1 MHRKVEALRPLLRG
15 VVLAAIVLAGAD
27 LLLLALRH
35 WPGLSLPTL
44 FDDGYFSVAI
54 SVLLLAIVL
63 VLGRRLARAL
73 DRAESAAWLQQEV
86 LDALEAGLVLFDAN
100 RRIVFCNRHFLRLYG
115 SLGTAALPGA
125 TYEQLLRAVV
135 ANGMVPDAI
144 GQEEAWIARRLR
156 DFGRTDTGLMRRMP
170 DGSWRR
176 IDELRLPDGGV
187 LAHIVDVSEMVAK
200 EDAIEAAR
208 RDAEQARERLA
219 GAIEALPATF
229 ELFDPDDRL
238 VLWNH
243 TLAETYP
250 HMAPYLDK
258 GLTFEQLARLNL
270 DGGGQPEY
278 ADRSEEWLAL
288 RQAQRR
294 RGEQPSQLMNNGR
307 GRWLRMAET
316 RLRDGSIVAIR
327 VDVTDFEDQRR
338 ALEQTQQE
346 LARSRQRLEDAIEA
360 LPAGFELYDADDRLM
375 MVNRMNLQMYP
386 LLADLAD
393 QRPTFEQVVRT
404 HAARGGLP
412 FLKTPEEL
420 NAWIE
425 RRLNERRN
433 PSEVAVHQTAEGRW
447 IRIYERRTRDGG
459 MVAIRLDVSELMQRE
474 QELNLLNARLAQ
486 LNQELSVLSQTD
498 ALTGLANRRA
508 FDQRLAEELS
518 RAARHAR
525 ATGVAS
531 GRYRPLQGLQRPLW
545 PSGWRRLLASGGCRT
560 ARMRGSTHRP
570 GGPAGWRRVRSAAAA
585 SRQRR
590 RHPGRRALPAGGRS
604 RSHRAR
610 RVACR
615 PLCHGERG
623 RRAVDQSRT
632 RRGRIAGLG
641 RRRVVPLQN
650 DRVGVASCWLRPTDT
665 TASCAVPRRAI
676 SGSVVLGR
684 VLSRDTQDRVLGRR
698 RS

>member
-1 MHRKVEALRPLLRG
+1 MSRKVETLRPLLRG

-35 WPGLSLPTL
+35 WPVLSLPTL
-44 FDDGYFSVAI
+44 FYDGYFSAAI

-63 VLGRRLARAL
+63 VLGGRLARAL
-73 DRAESAAWLQQEV
+73 HRAESAARLQQEV

-100 RRIVFCNRHFLRLYG
+100 GCIVFCNRHFLRLYG

-135 ANGMVPDAI
+135 ANGMVPDAT
-144 GQEEAWIARRLR
+144 GQEEAWIARRLT
-156 DFGRTDTGLMRRMP
+156 DFGRTETGLMRRMP

-176 IDELRLPDGGV
+176 IDELRLPDGSV
-187 LAHIVDVSEMVAK
+187 LAHIIDVSEMVAK

-250 HMAPYLDK
+250 HMAPHLDK
-258 GLTFEQLARLNL
+258 GLTFEQLARLNF

-278 ADRSEEWLAL
+278 ADRAEEWLAL

-338 ALEQTQQE
+338 ALENAQQE

-360 LPAGFELYDADDRLM
+360 LPAGFELYDAEDRLIL
-375 MVNRMNLQMYP
+375 VNRMNLQMYP
-386 LLADLAD
+386 QIADLAD

-404 HAARGGLP
+404 NAARGGLP
-412 FLKTPEEL
+412 FLKTPGQL
-420 NAWIE
+420 AAWIKRRSGE
-425 RRLNERRN
+425 RRS
-433 PSEVAVHQTAEGRW
+433 PAEVAVHQISESRW

-459 MVAIRLDVSELMQRE
+459 IVAIRLDVSELMQRE
-474 QELNLLNARLAQ
+474 RELNLLNDRLAH
-486 LNQELSVLSQTD
+486 LNQELSVLSRTD

-518 RAARHAR
+518 RAARHGVPLALLVVDIDHFKAYNDRYGHPVGDACLRQVAAILRECAGRPIDLVAR
-525 ATGVAS
+525 LGGEEFAVLLPHQGSADAIQVAERCVRAVEAAAIKHEGSPVAPYVTVSVGVAES
-531 GRYRPLQGLQRPLW
+531 INP
-545 PSGWRRLLASGGCRT
+545 RRDAAALLAS
-560 ARMRGSTHRP
+560 AD
-570 GGPAGWRRVRSAAAA
+570 AALYVAK
-585 SRQRR
+585 RQ
-590 RHPGRRALPAGGRS
+590 GRR
-604 RSHRAR
+604 
-610 RVACR
+610 
-615 PLCHGERG
+615 
-623 RRAVDQSRT
+623 
-632 RRGRIAGLG
+632 
-641 RRRVVPLQN
+641 
-650 DRVGVASCWLRPTDT
+650 
-665 TASCAVPRRAI
+665 
-676 SGSVVLGR
+676 SVVLAA
-684 VLSRDTQDRVLGRR
+684 TE
-698 RS
+698 